1 MEKSPQEK
9 MKLLSN
15 RLNQEIALLVFV
27 IFGVILA
34 FAWAEAIRSLI
45 LDVLKLD
52 EDSLKGK
59 FAYALIVTVLIAG
72 LIYLFV
78 LLLKAAASAKIE
90 NS

>member
-1 MEKSPQEK
+1 MENPSREK
-9 MKLLSN
+9 MELLSK

-34 FAWAEAIRSLI
+34 FSWADAIKSLI
-45 LDVLKLD
+45 LDILKLN

-78 LLLKAAASAKIE
+78 LLLKAAAGAKME
-90 NS
+90 SS